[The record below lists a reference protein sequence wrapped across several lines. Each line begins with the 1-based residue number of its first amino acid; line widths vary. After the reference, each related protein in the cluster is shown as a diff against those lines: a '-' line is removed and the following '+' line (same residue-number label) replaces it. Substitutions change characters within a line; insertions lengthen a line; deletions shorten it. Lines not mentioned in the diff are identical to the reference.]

1 MNHFSQVLN
10 IHGDNDARQTEIH
23 PAEPLAPEPSAFE
36 VYMATEKLKRN
47 KSTGINQIPAEM
59 I

>member
-1 MNHFSQVLN
+1 LK

-23 PAEPLAPEPSAFE
+23 PAEPLAPEPSASE
-36 VYMATEKLKRN
+36 VYRATEKLKRN